1 MGFEKK
7 CECCGKKFE
16 TKRYP
21 TKYCSQACYR
31 KMHRTAVDQRKMQ
44 LTKQY
49 DSSLEITCD
58 DGTLVSVRSVNTAG
72 KNLWLQGLMAASAA
86 SSAAMLMIER

>member
-31 KMHRTAVDQRKMQ
+31 KMQRTAVNKRKMK
-44 LTKQY
+44 LMKQY
-49 DSSLEITCD
+49 DSSLDVICD
-58 DGTLVSVRSVNTAG
+58 DGTLRHPFR
-72 KNLWLQGLMAASAA
+72 W
-86 SSAAMLMIER
+86 

>member
-31 KMHRTAVDQRKMQ
+31 KMQRTAVNKRKIDCR
-44 LTKQY
+44 T
-49 DSSLEITCD
+49 DEIPGQAGD
-58 DGTLVSVRSVNTAG
+58 DITVKPTTIRHARLDR
-72 KNLWLQGLMAASAA
+72 ASGAKA
-86 SSAAMLMIER
+86 